1 MTARGTRRRAGN
13 RPPSLH
19 PSGKERISSRRRAAL
34 WLALGIVVVAAAA
47 VAALTSGD
55 GERGDAAPAASMVPD
70 PERLVR
76 PNSRRLSQPAQ
87 ARAVLVEFLDPECEA
102 CRAASPAVDH
112 LVEQFGDRVEV
123 VVRYFPLH
131 ANSNEAAR
139 AAEAAGDQGRFGD
152 MLAMLFDTQ
161 AEWGET
167 QTSQREAFFA
177 MARDLG
183 LDMDRFT
190 QAYDEPA
197 TQARV
202 DADLADA
209 RALGLS
215 GTPSFFL
222 DGQPLRPSNV
232 ADLNQEVIDPPDSPE

>member
-1 MTARGTRRRAGN
+1 MTSRGTRRRAGN
-13 RPPSLH
+13 SEPSLQ
-19 PSGKERISSRRRAAL
+19 PSVRERISSRRRGAM
-34 WLALGIVVVAAAA
+34 WLALGVAVVGAAAM
-47 VAALTSGD
+47 VALASG
-55 GERGDAAPAASMVPD
+55 GGGGDAAPTEPAVAD
-70 PERLVR
+70 LERLIR
-76 PNSRRLSQPAQ
+76 SDSRRLSQPAEP
-87 ARAVLVEFLDPECEA
+87 RAVLVEFLDPECEA
-102 CRAASPAVDH
+102 CRAAFPAVEH

-139 AAEAAGDQGRFGD
+139 AAEAAGDQGRFDD
-152 MLAMLFDTQ
+152 MLAKLFETQ
-161 AEWGET
+161 TEWGEK
-167 QTSQREAFFA
+167 QTSQRETFFA

-190 QAYDEPA
+190 QAYDDPA
-197 TQARV
+197 TQATV

-232 ADLNQEVIDPPDSPE
+232 ADLMQEVSDAADSPE